1 VTLSDPPTATQVAA
15 PDVDPLARYTIR
27 MRRARRRYAV
37 VLAALAVA
45 VTAVAA
51 LVWSRGEIT
60 HTTLRTAPHPAPPI
74 PLRAPATSVR
84 PAWRSADHTATGI
97 PYSGGSVVTY
107 DEHAVHGRDGT
118 TGAVTWSY
126 SRSDRTVCSVV
137 QVGGV
142 SVALYRLHG
151 DCTEVTALD
160 SQTGARKWTRTLDED
175 NQLVRGT
182 PATQATVSS
191 VLVVSQKVIYDLD
204 PTNGYDRW
212 VYSPDGCTVHRAVMG
227 TSGVL
232 ISQTCAPTVSCK
244 DRTICGPGIQ
254 LLLRDPNQGHDDKSD
269 SKNPDRVTWNHLGSA
284 DLPVSADQV
293 ISAWNPTTGSLEAFQ
308 ATGGATHPLALR
320 PAPPGLAAL
329 LAPGGLGSAGTDTA
343 QLIHLGTTS
352 YQLLASVEPV
362 VAWTAGTGGV
372 PTVTTPPLLGSAVPG
387 VIIAARGP
395 DGGIELLDAMT
406 GRVTRMYPVDVPAG
420 SLVYPFGSGF
430 VAAGNTTTVF
440 R

>member
-1 VTLSDPPTATQVAA
+1 
-15 PDVDPLARYTIR
+15 
-27 MRRARRRYAV
+27 
-37 VLAALAVA
+37 
-45 VTAVAA
+45 
-51 LVWSRGEIT
+51 
-60 HTTLRTAPHPAPPI
+60 
-74 PLRAPATSVR
+74 VR

-107 DEHAVHGRDGT
+107 DEHAVHGRDGS
-118 TGAVTWSY
+118 TGAITWSY

-160 SQTGARKWTRTLDED
+160 SQTGARKWARTLDED
-175 NQLVRGT
+175 GQLVQGT

-191 VLVVSQKVIYDLD
+191 VLVVSQQVIYDLD

-227 TSGVL
+227 SSGVL

-254 LLLRDPNQGHDDKSD
+254 LLLRDPNQGRDDKSD
-269 SKNPDRVTWNHLGSA
+269 SKNPDRVTWNHLGNA

-293 ISAWNPTTGSLEAFQ
+293 ISAWNPTTRSLEAFQ
-308 ATGGATHPLALR
+308 ATGGAAHTLVLR
-320 PAPPGLAAL
+320 PAPPELAAL
-329 LAPGGLGSAGTDTA
+329 LAPGGLGSAGTDTE
-343 QLIHLGTTS
+343 QLVHLGTSS
-352 YQLLASVEPV
+352 YQILASVTPV

-372 PTVTTPPLLGSAVPG
+372 PTITTPSLLGSAVPG

-395 DGGIELLDAMT
+395 GGGIELLDATT
-406 GRVTRMYPVDVPAG
+406 GRVARTYPVDVPAG
-420 SLVYPFGSGF
+420 SLVYPLGSGF
-430 VAAGNTTTVF
+430 VAAGSTTTVF